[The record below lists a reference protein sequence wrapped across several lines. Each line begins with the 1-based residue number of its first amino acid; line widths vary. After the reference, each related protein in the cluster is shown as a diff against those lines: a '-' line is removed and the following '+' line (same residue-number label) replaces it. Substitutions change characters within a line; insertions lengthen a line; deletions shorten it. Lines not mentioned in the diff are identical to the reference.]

1 MAKSNQQLMRP
12 LLGAILSS
20 GLTDPELRELAREL
34 RSGNLA
40 FDLADLLD
48 TFFVRTP
55 RHEPLGSSPKT
66 VLSEFRR
73 EETAIRRAEAAIKR
87 RRLSKAALHDLLE
100 SYAPPSVRQ
109 RLHESTSVT
118 ELLNTFFDSAPVD
131 ATQRFLAALET
142 GKIDD
147 PFLKGIRDRAQG

>member
-1 MAKSNQQLMRP
+1 MTKPNQQLIRP

-20 GLTDPELRELAREL
+20 GLTDPDLRDLAREL

-40 FDLADLLD
+40 FELADLLD
-48 TFFVRTP
+48 TFFARTP
-55 RHEPLGSSPKT
+55 RHEPLGSSRKSA
-66 VLSEFRR
+66 LSELG
-73 EETAIRRAEAAIKR
+73 RAEAAIKR

-118 ELLNTFFDSAPVD
+118 ELLNAFFDSAPVD
-131 ATQRFLAALET
+131 AAQRFLAALET